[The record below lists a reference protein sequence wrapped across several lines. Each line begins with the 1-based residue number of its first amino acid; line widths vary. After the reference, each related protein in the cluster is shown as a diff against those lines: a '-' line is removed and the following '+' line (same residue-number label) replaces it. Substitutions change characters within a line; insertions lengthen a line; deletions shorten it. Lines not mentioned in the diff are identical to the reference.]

1 MAIDALPHKPSLGG
15 QALRIFHLTMT
26 LPAGNLAV
34 DMTLMIKQH
43 MFRDIINFHPGGR
56 CLGVEITMFHF
67 NPRVIGND
75 VIVAVQAFLYRRD
88 SWMVGIG
95 HIGVAVLALYLL
107 YTAVDIVTERNRLFR
122 TNIGLEQAIV
132 YINKPTCKN
141 QNEQYQICGYNIF
154 AQRLFPF

>member
-1 MAIDALPHKPSLGG
+1 MAIDTLPHKPSLGG

-95 HIGVAVLALYLL
+95 HIRVAVLTLNLFDP
-107 YTAVDIVTERNRLFR
+107 TVNIVAEGNRLLR
-122 TNIGLEQAIV
+122 SNGAI
-132 YINKPTCKN
+132 
-141 QNEQYQICGYNIF
+141 
-154 AQRLFPF
+154 R